1 MEEAFTCILNK
12 QHAFPLVLQLGT
24 WNRVWC
30 CQLSSLGSLCSL
42 PLPDCSQQES
52 VLLTPWSR
60 PSIVC
65 GLSWWLCALPTAS
78 LPLLILSWQAAWVLA
93 SLFCSQWLLV
103 MQCSLLLLWP
113 SPGLYTV
120 SPWLPF
126 SPPQRQI
133 HLLLHETHQTSHLVW
148 MLSVSPF
155 ISRWPIF
162 LPLIFPQALSV
173 WLLALIFYSKLQ
185 PVGTCIEKFPCSLS
199 CIHVI
204 LNTVVAPTFPPQ
216 FKAHFCLVSR
226 QSSTPSRLP
235 CPPLLCHP
243 VIVSV
248 ICPMSPMT
256 ATLGSVGLHHYFLHF
271 SHSSV
276 CPHFSN
282 ITSMSAHRS
291 FRNILEASLWGCWTF
306 WYKDE

>member
-1 MEEAFTCILNK
+1 MLPAFSLRVPLLFASPRLLSARVCASHPLEQTKYCLWPVLVALCIAYSFP
-12 QHAFPLVLQLGT
+12 AFADTLLTGSLGSCLLVLQPVAFRHAMQSAAPVAFSWL
-24 WNRVWC
+24 VHS
-30 CQLSSLGSLCSL
+30 LSMASF
-42 PLPDCSQQES
+42 
-52 VLLTPWSR
+52 
-60 PSIVC
+60 
-65 GLSWWLCALPTAS
+65 LS
-78 LPLLILSWQAAWVLA
+78 
-93 SLFCSQWLLV
+93 
-103 MQCSLLLLWP
+103 
-113 SPGLYTV
+113 
-120 SPWLPF
+120 
-126 SPPQRQI
+126 PQRQI

-148 MLSVSPF
+148 MLSVSLF

-162 LPLIFPQALSV
+162 LPLIFPEALSV

-185 PVGTCIEKFPCSLS
+185 PVGTCIENFPVLFS

-204 LNTVVAPTFPPQ
+204 LYTVVAPTFPPQ

-235 CPPLLCHP
+235 CPPHLCHP
-243 VIVSV
+243 LIVSV

-271 SHSSV
+271 SHSSL

-291 FRNILEASLWGCWTF
+291 FRNILEASI
-306 WYKDE
+306 